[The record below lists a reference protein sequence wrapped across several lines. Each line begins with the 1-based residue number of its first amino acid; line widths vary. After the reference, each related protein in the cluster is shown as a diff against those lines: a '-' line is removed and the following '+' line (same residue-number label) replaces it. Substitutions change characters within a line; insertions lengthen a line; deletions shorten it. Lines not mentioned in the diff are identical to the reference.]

1 MDIHEAT
8 EAPLRDEV
16 IQDFAR
22 SELFQRTF
30 QEGMDLVE
38 ETASY
43 LDGSGRQ
50 SSKLLSRNAAL
61 AYASESMR
69 LTTRLMQV
77 ASWLLVQRAVRE
89 GDMAPDAACE
99 DRYRLS
105 AEDVCRAS
113 TEATVDDLPPEL
125 LILLDRSERLY
136 ERVRHLDR
144 RMYVE
149 SAANGGPHPV
159 LAQFDRLKNAFGG

>member
-1 MDIHEAT
+1 MNQPNAIAT
-8 EAPLRDEV
+8 PWRAEV

-22 SELFQRTF
+22 SELFHRTF
-30 QEGMDLVE
+30 EEGMDLVE
-38 ETASY
+38 ETAAY
-43 LDGSGRQ
+43 LDGVGRQ
-50 SSKLLSRNAAL
+50 ASKLLTRNAAL
-61 AYASESMR
+61 AYAAESMR

-89 GDMAPDAACE
+89 GDMAPGAACE

-105 AEDVCRAS
+105 AETPPQS
-113 TEATVDDLPPEL
+113 EAGGLDLPAEL
-125 LILLDRSERLY
+125 HHLLDRSERLY

-149 SAANGGPHPV
+149 GGADETPHPV
-159 LAQFDRLKNAFGG
+159 LAQHDRLKSAFGR

>member
-1 MDIHEAT
+1 MSDLN
-8 EAPLRDEV
+8 APSTPWRAEV

-38 ETASY
+38 ETAGY
-43 LDGSGRQ
+43 LDGAGRQ
-50 SSKLLSRNAAL
+50 ASKQLSRNAAL
-61 AYASESMR
+61 AYAAESMR

-89 GDMAPDAACE
+89 GDMPALAACE
-99 DRYRLS
+99 DRYRLTG
-105 AEDVCRAS
+105 EEVCRA
-113 TEATVDDLPPEL
+113 TGEAEGLPGEL

-149 SAANGGPHPV
+149 GEADDAPHPV
-159 LAQFDRLKNAFGG
+159 LSQHDRLKTAFGT